1 MANGISVLLPLV
13 YHKQDGPFQLNKTIE
28 ETVKQNFKNLIL
40 TVKGERIMD
49 PNFGVGLHSYLF
61 ENYTLGTVRDIREE
75 TISQAAKYMPFINI
89 LDFKITESNTNLN
102 QFYIYIRYSISSL
115 GALDELTFVVS
126 K

>member
-89 LDFKITESNTNLN
+89 LDFKIAESNTNLN